1 VYSRVVL
8 LCFLT
13 RTSYVA
19 FVDTD
24 HSGAIDYDELLYGL
38 RVRYKIP
45 LTMFPHRVYSV
56 YILTNPQGQ
65 LPPKLLVLV
74 HQIFDLLDRQG
85 VDAIDPT
92 TLISHFDPSRHPEV
106 QGRMKTAEQVQKEF
120 LDTFDV
126 GGVQAGL
133 ITREEFVRY
142 YTNISAAINDDDY
155 FEQILRAVWHIPAG
169 VSNEALAGYQRQ
181 LIGNKEERNSLANK
195 LRLAQNL
202 DASVRRPSSAS
213 TTRRPSD
220 PAVQAAPRFG
230 QSSRPTG
237 GNNGPSGFAP
247 QAPPQAPVRP
257 QSAGPMGRGRLNTH
271 YIRQASPVPPA
282 VGAEEVFEP
291 VEALPSGDGEWYCS
305 VSLFDGW

>member
-1 VYSRVVL
+1 
-8 LCFLT
+8 LT
-13 RTSYVA
+13 V
-19 FVDTD
+19 FQ
-24 HSGAIDYDELLYGL
+24 HCI
-38 RVRYKIP
+38 
-45 LTMFPHRVYSV
+45 YSV
-56 YILTNPQGQ
+56 YALIYPQGQ

-74 HQIFDLLDRQG
+74 HQIFDLLDRQC

-126 GGVQAGL
+126 GGVQPGL
-133 ITREEFVRY
+133 ITRDEFVRY
-142 YTNISAAINDDDY
+142 YTNISAAVNDDDY
-155 FEQILRAVWHIPAG
+155 FEQILRAVWHIPA
-169 VSNEALAGYQRQ
+169 VASNEALSGFQRQ
-181 LIGNKEERNSLANK
+181 LTGRSEERNSLANK
-195 LRLAQNL
+195 LRLAQTL

-213 TTRRPSD
+213 ATRRPSD
-220 PAVQAAPRFG
+220 PAVQAAPRLG
-230 QSSRPTG
+230 QFSRTTG

-282 VGAEEVFEP
+282 EEMFEP
-291 VEALPSGDGEWYCS
+291 VEALPSGDGE
-305 VSLFDGW
+305 